1 MRISMGT
8 LFRYIKADFHKTK
21 HLPIRL
27 AHLLIPVGTNVL
39 FLIYYTYSAWDAE
52 TKVTAY
58 FQVLGMGLP
67 LLTGLFCAM
76 LSEQE
81 FLAGGFWN
89 MLSARKRA
97 AAFFSKLLVLLL
109 LGMFALLLASVLFGT
124 GYFLG
129 MGQRS
134 VGYLFYWKASFV
146 LMGSSIFLY
155 VLHLFLAFRFDKGV
169 TIALGFVESL
179 LSALLLTGMGEGIWM
194 YVPAAWAS
202 RFVTLFY
209 YHEKFCR
216 MNGRYDTMDTGI
228 FSDLRTAVWV
238 CMALTF
244 VSLLAFGI
252 WACRFES
259 PGGKE

>member
-81 FLAGGFWN
+81 F
-89 MLSARKRA
+89 
-97 AAFFSKLLVLLL
+97 
-109 LGMFALLLASVLFGT
+109 LLASVLFGT

>member
-1 MRISMGT
+1 MRTSIGT
-8 LFRYIKADFHKTK
+8 FFRYLKADFYKTK
-21 HLPIRL
+21 RLPVRL
-27 AHLLIPVGTNVL
+27 AHLLIPVGTSVL
-39 FLIYYTYSAWDAE
+39 FLIYYIYSAWDTE

-81 FLAGGFWN
+81 LSAGGFWN

-129 MGQRS
+129 TGQRS
-134 VGYLFYWKASFV
+134 VGYLFYWKEAFV

-155 VLHLFLAFRFDKGV
+155 VLHLFLALRFDKGV